1 MKSKYVVLASA
12 LLISV
17 ASCSKDEIKAAEKR
31 LKKETHKKQR
41 LFYRAES
48 LISNARMM
56 RKRSFSLKEI
66 HTQI

>member
-31 LKKETHKKQR
+31 LKKELT
-41 LFYRAES
+41 
-48 LISNARMM
+48 
-56 RKRSFSLKEI
+56 RSSYYFTE
-66 HTQI
+66 

>member
-17 ASCSKDEIKAAEKR
+17 ASCSKDEMKAAEKR

-41 LFYRAES
+41 LFY
-48 LISNARMM
+48 
-56 RKRSFSLKEI
+56 KELNR
-66 HTQI
+66 